1 MIAFFPDPYPDEL
14 LYSICA
20 RYSDRMQYGNKEYT
34 NQELFGSRGITT
46 SVDLPSHLSYLLS
59 VLPSGH
65 CYTVDRLIDAHT
77 LLPFYSPF
85 LPFERVNRIRE
96 DMQTGNSSALHKC
109 SGITPSS
116 VRSPNWFRFCPLC
129 TEEDEKQFG
138 ERYWHRLHQIT
149 GVEVCPIHNIFLENS
164 NAPARNRRY
173 SRNYLSA
180 EQTIQVTVPRSLD
193 LSNYSHQFL
202 LKIARDVAWL
212 LSQRN
217 LVPGLQCLRNRYLKV
232 LFNQGYATYNGIVHG
247 FSLIDAFKS
256 FYSHSLLEQLQ
267 CQLDKPSDCTWLYRL
282 VKPYKNIKVNHP
294 LRHLLL
300 IQFLGHTAEEF
311 FNLVEEFEKP
321 SYNSNPFGEG
331 PWPCLNPV
339 CDQFRK
345 PQIRECSIHFT
356 HIQKERRNR
365 PVGTFRCTCG
375 FVYSRTGPDVLP
387 EDQFLVTKVKS
398 YGSLW
403 EARLQNLWEDS
414 SLSLRAIAR
423 KLGFKHTTVKSQAV
437 RLGLRFPRPGPIA
450 KSTQA
455 STELLSHP
463 RNALVTTQDTL
474 EIYREEWLAA
484 VNKNPGAR
492 RTFLANTFSRL
503 YHYLRKYDAE
513 WLEAHMPLPFVHRRV
528 GAARQVDWE
537 SRDIELADA
546 VKLSALRLKNI
557 STDPVRITKTA
568 IGQDIDKKEL
578 LHRQLHK
585 LPKTA
590 QVLAEVI
597 ETREQFAVRRVEWAT
612 ECFRKQNISPAWSG
626 LILLAGVYE
635 LREIPQ
641 VKEAIDAALQSLES
655 LSIVD
660 RCQRKPVHQS
670 DNNSTQ

>member
-1 MIAFFPDPYPDEL
+1 
-14 LYSICA
+14 
-20 RYSDRMQYGNKEYT
+20 
-34 NQELFGSRGITT
+34 
-46 SVDLPSHLSYLLS
+46 
-59 VLPSGH
+59 
-65 CYTVDRLIDAHT
+65 
-77 LLPFYSPF
+77 
-85 LPFERVNRIRE
+85 
-96 DMQTGNSSALHKC
+96 
-109 SGITPSS
+109 
-116 VRSPNWFRFCPLC
+116 
-129 TEEDEKQFG
+129 
-138 ERYWHRLHQIT
+138 
-149 GVEVCPIHNIFLENS
+149 
-164 NAPARNRRY
+164 
-173 SRNYLSA
+173 
-180 EQTIQVTVPRSLD
+180 
-193 LSNYSHQFL
+193 
-202 LKIARDVAWL
+202 
-212 LSQRN
+212 
-217 LVPGLQCLRNRYLKV
+217 
-232 LFNQGYATYNGIVHG
+232 
-247 FSLIDAFKS
+247 
-256 FYSHSLLEQLQ
+256 
-267 CQLDKPSDCTWLYRL
+267 
-282 VKPYKNIKVNHP
+282 
-294 LRHLLL
+294 
-300 IQFLGHTAEEF
+300 
-311 FNLVEEFEKP
+311 
-321 SYNSNPFGEG
+321 
-331 PWPCLNPV
+331 
-339 CDQFRK
+339 
-345 PQIRECSIHFT
+345 
-356 HIQKERRNR
+356 
-365 PVGTFRCTCG
+365 
-375 FVYSRTGPDVLP
+375 VLP